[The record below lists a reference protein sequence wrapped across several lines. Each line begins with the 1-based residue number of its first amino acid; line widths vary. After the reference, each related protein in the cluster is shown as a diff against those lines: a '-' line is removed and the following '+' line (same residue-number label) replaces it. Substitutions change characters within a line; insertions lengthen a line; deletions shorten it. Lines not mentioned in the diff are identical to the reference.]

1 MAQNKN
7 GFFVVFS
14 KGCVTEPRPYCGF
27 ISDLIL
33 QYQKYLCLTLI
44 TTVQMILLYTHCL
57 NRVYYI
63 RKCFVLLFIVDAH
76 RFKSRNFN
84 LVRYKQNVKYYENYK
99 SN

>member
-1 MAQNKN
+1 MKWRKTRMDFLSYSLKDVLQ
-7 GFFVVFS
+7 S
-14 KGCVTEPRPYCGF
+14 IDPM
-27 ISDLIL
+27 SDLIL

-84 LVRYKQNVKYYENYK
+84 LVRYEQNVKYYEN
-99 SN
+99 